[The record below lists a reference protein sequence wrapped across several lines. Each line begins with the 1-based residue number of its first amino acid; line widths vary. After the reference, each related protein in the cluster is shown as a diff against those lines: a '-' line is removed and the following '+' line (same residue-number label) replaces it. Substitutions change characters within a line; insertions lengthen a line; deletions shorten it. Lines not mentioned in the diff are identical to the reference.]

1 MAQMLQSS
9 GLSRPNPTFGN
20 PSFEGA
26 DFRVLIARLSPFR
39 DVDRSTPHL
48 FLFQAVRRALPNVY
62 IDLAFFP
69 LRAERERLEEANQ
82 PFLAGVQSRRPLQDF
97 DLVLISNAYTLE
109 LINLPY
115 LLQRSGVPLMA
126 SQRDGRW
133 PPLVLGGSNA
143 MASQAIVA
151 ADGDSMVDAIFFGE
165 GERQVERLVRT
176 LYECRRQDKQ
186 ARLAQAAAGVAGLWA
201 TGSWPAQLVQKA
213 VLAQPSLDDVLL
225 DYPLLDGSEAG
236 TARLQI
242 NWGCPAFCSFCFEG
256 YDRKPYRELPLADVL
271 AAARRL
277 KQTHGCETLELYSFN
292 LNTHTDILAMLL
304 ELGRLFAR
312 VGLKSQRID
321 LLHNTP
327 GLLEAEVL
335 ADKRS
340 FTLGIEGISARLR
353 AWLCKSLSSAD
364 ICGLLDRLLAA
375 PIRQIKLF
383 FILTGYENA
392 DDLAEFRAFVRDLKA
407 MRQQRNPGIRV
418 VFSFGLL
425 VRMPFTP
432 LRYDRLFLDPQDWR
446 GIVGPV
452 KSACETNGFEFRMA
466 TGWDEYAASQ
476 ALALG
481 GYGLH
486 ELLIALAEEGHCFDE
501 RLSPGYWP
509 ALRAWLEANG
519 HWNETWLGEKGPGFA
534 FPFDFVRTN
543 LRDGFLYEQ
552 YLRLKAGVDSGY
564 CLGDAQGR
572 CLGCAACADEEQRR
586 AITAHRIRPADGAYL
601 ARLEEVMR
609 AKRRLPPLY
618 VRLRLPALAAGAAPE
633 WMNAWVLRSLLAAW
647 PELTDN
653 LLSAQESLFT
663 ARQNRARYP
672 TFYGETVF
680 ALRAWDQ
687 EALRRALTGGG
698 RAEGVEFLSFVQDFT
713 PGCFRQ
719 ARLLITLPAAHFP
732 DAGARLV
739 EFLRAA
745 YVPCNA
751 RRQGAVYQLDLPARA
766 LKKNVLLEGCYGEE
780 GAFFRAEL
788 LVSPKFDAGG
798 FLRSL
803 GADAVHLAD
812 VEVVEV
818 GW

>member
-1 MAQMLQSS
+1 MVQMTQSG
-9 GLSRPNPTFGN
+9 GLPRPNPTFGN

-26 DFRVLIARLSPFR
+26 DFRVLIARLSPFH

-48 FLFQAVRRALPNVY
+48 FLFQAVRRALPNAY

-69 LRAERERLEEANQ
+69 CRARREQLEQAGQ
-82 PFLAGVQSRRPLQDF
+82 PLLSGIQSCRPLQDF

-109 LINLPY
+109 LVNLPY
-115 LLQRSGVPLMA
+115 LLLRSGAPVMA
-126 SQRDGRW
+126 GQRDPRW
-133 PPLVLGGSNA
+133 PPLILGGSNA

-151 ADGDSMVDAIFFGE
+151 ANGDSMVDAIFFGE
-165 GERQVERLVRT
+165 GERRVERLVRL
-176 LYECRRQDKQ
+176 LYEQRRQDKGT
-186 ARLAQAAAGVAGLWA
+186 RLARAAAEITGLWA
-201 TGSWPAQLVQKA
+201 SGSWPAQPVQKA
-213 VLAQPSLDDVLL
+213 VLERPSLDDVLL
-225 DYPLLDGSEAG
+225 DYPLLDGSQAG

-256 YDRKPYRELPLADVL
+256 YDRKPYRELPLSDVL
-271 AAARRL
+271 TAARRL

-292 LNTHTDILAMLL
+292 LNTHTDILPMLL
-304 ELGRLFAR
+304 ELGRLFQR

-321 LLHNTP
+321 LLHHTP

-353 AWLCKSLSSAD
+353 AWLCKSLAAAD
-364 ICGLLDRLLAA
+364 IWGLLDRLLRA

-383 FILTGYENA
+383 FILTGHENA
-392 DDLAEFRAFVRDLKA
+392 EDLAEWRAFVRDLKA
-407 MRQQRNPGIRV
+407 MRQQCNPGIRV

-432 LRYDRLFLDPQDWR
+432 LRYDRLFLDPTHWR
-446 GIVGPV
+446 GIIGPV

-486 ELLIALAEEGHCFDE
+486 EPLTALAGEGHCFDE

-509 ALRAWLEANG
+509 ALRAWLEAHG
-519 HWNETWLGEKGPGFA
+519 YWNETWLGEKGPAFV

-543 LRDGFLYEQ
+543 LRAGFLYEQ
-552 YLRLKAGVDSGY
+552 YLQLKAGCDSGY
-564 CLGDAQGR
+564 CLGDVQGR
-572 CLGCAACADEEQRR
+572 CLGCAACADDERRR
-586 AITAHRIRPADGAYL
+586 AITAHRVRPADATYL
-601 ARLEEVMR
+601 ARMEEVMR
-609 AKRRLPPLY
+609 GKRRLPPLY
-618 VRLRLPALAAGAAPE
+618 VRLRLAALVAGTTPE
-633 WMNAWVLRSLLAAW
+633 WMNAWVLRGLLTAW

-672 TFYGETVF
+672 IFHGETVF
-680 ALRAWDQ
+680 ALRAWDR
-687 EALRRALTGGG
+687 EALRGALVAGGG
-698 RAEGVEFLSFVQDFT
+698 ADGVEFLSLAQGFT

-719 ARLLITLPAAHFP
+719 ARMLITLPLAHFP
-732 DAGARLV
+732 DAGPRLV
-739 EFLRAA
+739 AFLRAA
-745 YVPCNA
+745 YVSTNT

-766 LKKNVLLEGCYGEE
+766 LKKNVLLEGRYWEE
-780 GAFFRAEL
+780 GNLFRAEL
-788 LVSPKFDAGG
+788 LVSKFDVGG

-803 GADAVHLAD
+803 GADGLRLAD
-812 VEVVEV
+812 VEVLEV